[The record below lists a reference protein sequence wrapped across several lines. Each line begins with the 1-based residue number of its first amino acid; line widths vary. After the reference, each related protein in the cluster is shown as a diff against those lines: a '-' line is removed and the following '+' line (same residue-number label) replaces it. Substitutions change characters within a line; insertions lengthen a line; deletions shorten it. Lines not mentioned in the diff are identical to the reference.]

1 MNHIRIDEKKA
12 MNKWA
17 PVLENMGIQD
27 ADRLQ
32 WMSEYAE
39 YHAINENAYANVSN
53 VSGLGGITAPQVS
66 TLPGTTIG
74 TNWSSNGGSN
84 GSGDLGQNLL
94 PVSMKIAAQTI
105 GLDLVAVKPT
115 PGPKMDLLY
124 IDFQYDDNN
133 VGNTDE
139 RPQVFKIDT
148 TYSGTTASTLTSV
161 INAVLATYSVIQSV
175 GGLTTISGANIRIFT
190 SIGSSAAAATASNT
204 INGAQPFLTTINT
217 GISANGGKAV
227 ATYTTGG
234 ADIYTAG
241 SAANLAGVVEFL
253 GFSRIDGFPMF
264 RAYKQ
269 ANTTQTN
276 SYPYVNYAGAA
287 NSNGYSGFST
297 TTGAATLWGFDSTR
311 NTFNST
317 TSMVSQIYAVF
328 GVFLQQNNFG
338 ISLVSALEDHI
349 PGYVSNFIGG
359 GRYPMD
365 RASEENTYAG
375 QIGPKISSK
384 SIAVGTIEVSSAL
397 RRTEIE
403 DIKANTGMDIVQKM
417 ESILVN
423 ELSQTISKQIVSK
436 IFEMGALNRAS
447 APAYAGTLANISGQ
461 TIFDLDTAYV
471 GSGPGGE
478 TTHAVQRKLITK
490 MVHASNYIATEGRV
504 GPAQFAVTNGALAA
518 SLMDIAGYTI
528 NPLKSKMN
536 SSGQLYP
543 VGQIGDIQIY
553 VDPYMKYNDNRIVI
567 GRKNNPDQPGIIF
580 VPYLMAQSISII
592 SEATF
597 APRMLLRS
605 RYAVAEVGW
614 YPQKQFMTIVVNDAA
629 QYLN

>member
-1 MNHIRIDEKKA
+1 MNHIRIDNQKA
-12 MNKWA
+12 INKWT
-17 PVLENMGIQD
+17 PVLENMGVKD
-27 ADRLQ
+27 ADKIS

-53 VSGLGGITAPQVS
+53 VGGLGTITAPQAS
-66 TLPGTTIG
+66 LLPGTTIG
-74 TNWSSNGGSN
+74 TNWGTNVANSGNGGTL

-94 PVSMKIAAQTI
+94 PVAMKIAAQTI

-124 IDFQYDDNN
+124 IDFQYDENSM
-133 VGNTDE
+133 GSSDE
-139 RPQVFKIDT
+139 RPTIFKLDLSLT
-148 TYSGTTASTLTSV
+148 TNTTTINGTISTALSAAS
-161 INAVLATYSVIQSV
+161 IIQSI
-175 GGLTTISGANIRIFT
+175 GGLTKVDGTPARIFT
-190 SIGSSAAAATASNT
+190 KINNNPGTFSNSGVTGLSNT
-204 INGAQPFLTTINT
+204 FWTTVDSSV
-217 GISANGGKAV
+217 SAG
-227 ATYTTGG
+227 
-234 ADIYTAG
+234 
-241 SAANLAGVVEFL
+241 ANLSGLVEFL
-253 GFSRIDGFPMF
+253 GYSRIDGFPMF
-264 RAYKQ
+264 RSFKQ
-269 ANTTQTN
+269 SNTAQTL
-276 SYPYVNYAGAA
+276 SYPYIN
-287 NSNGYSGFST
+287 ST
-297 TTGAATLWGFDSTR
+297 TSANTVWGFDSTR
-311 NTFNST
+311 NTFT
-317 TSMVSQIYAVF
+317 ATASMLSQITQIF
-328 GVFLQQNNFG
+328 GQTFTGAN

-349 PGYVSNFIGG
+349 PGYVSNFTGG

-365 RASEENTYAG
+365 RAQEENIYAG

-423 ELSQTISKQIVSK
+423 ELSQTISKQIVGK
-436 IFEMGALNRAS
+436 IFEMGGLNRAS
-447 APAYAGTLANISGQ
+447 APLYSGNTAYNSISGA

-471 GSGPGGE
+471 QAGPGGE

-490 MVHASNYIATEGRV
+490 MVHASNYVATEGRV

-528 NPLKSKMN
+528 NPLKSKLN

-553 VDPYMKYNDNRIVI
+553 VDPYMKYDDNRIVI

-614 YPQKQFMTIVVNDAA
+614 YPQKQFMTIVVKDSA